1 MRKTKIMVVDDEHLI
16 RWSLEQNLKKQGY
29 EVCTAGTGEDALRLA
44 REEQPE
50 LVLLDYHLPGINGLE
65 VLQRLKEIDEDIL
78 VIMVTAQGGLE
89 TAVNTM
95 RHGAYDY
102 INKPFNL
109 DEMAIVI
116 RKALETSDL
125 RREVVQ
131 LRSEHK
137 KQGPPKILGNS
148 KHMKNVLEMMAKV
161 AKSDASTVLVQGES
175 GTGKELVA
183 KWIHYESARAEKP
196 FVAINCAAVP
206 STLLE
211 SELFGH
217 EKGAFTGANQTR
229 RGIFELANNGTL
241 LLDEIGDATP
251 QIQVK
256 LLRVLETG
264 EFMRVG
270 GERPIKTDVRIIAAT
285 NVDLEQ
291 AIIEKSFREDLFYR
305 LNVVRLEIPPLSARS
320 EDIPLLAEHFVQQLN
335 RELRLSPGTV
345 RLLQGYNWPGNI
357 RELANV
363 MRRAVVICS
372 GDTIL
377 PEHLGGTFLAGPSA
391 PVRGAAPSA
400 VREGDPARTVSPGAL
415 IDQCGNAEALE
426 QMEAEDLNRMLD
438 SLRQAQSCLLAVMR
452 KKKIVPALNALKES
466 ESETI
471 KEALAQ
477 FDGNITEAAKALGI
491 ARNTLYRKIKELG
504 LPGR

>member
-1 MRKTKIMVVDDEHLI
+1 MRRAKIMVVDDEHLI

-29 EVCTAGTGEDALRLA
+29 EVCTAGTGEDALRIA

-65 VLQRLKEIDEDIL
+65 VLQRLKEIDEEIL

-109 DEMAIVI
+109 DEMGLVV
-116 RKALETSDL
+116 RKALETSEL

-183 KWIHYESARAEKP
+183 KYIHYESARADKP

-206 STLLE
+206 ATLLE

-217 EKGAFTGANQTR
+217 EKGAFTDAKTSKKGL
-229 RGIFELANNGTL
+229 FELADGGTVF
-241 LLDEIGDATP
+241 LDEIGDMEIGMQA
-251 QIQVK
+251 K
-256 LLRVLETG
+256 LLRFLEDRT
-264 EFMRVG
+264 FRRIG
-270 GERPIKTDVRIIAAT
+270 GGKVIPVDVRIISAT
-285 NVDLEQ
+285 NKDLMK
-291 AIIEKSFREDLFYR
+291 AIEEKTFRNDLYYR
-305 LNVVRLEIPPLSARS
+305 LQVIPIFLPALRERK
-320 EDIPLLAEHFVQQLN
+320 EDILVLANYFIEVFSKEFGKPTKGISSMAEKLLVE
-335 RELRLSPGTV
+335 
-345 RLLQGYNWPGNI
+345 YNWPGNI
-357 RELANV
+357 RELKNV
-363 MRRAVVICS
+363 IERAI
-372 GDTIL
+372 IL
-377 PEHLGGTFLAGPSA
+377 GNDENLLLENLPLEIVAKASQVTVPLTTFKLPPEGIDIEE
-391 PVRGAAPSA
+391 VE
-400 VREGDPARTVSPGAL
+400 REL
-415 IDQCGNAEALE
+415 IKQSLE
-426 QMEAEDLNRMLD
+426 MTDWN
-438 SLRQAQSCLLAVMR
+438 QS
-452 KKKIVPALNALKES
+452 K
-466 ESETI
+466 
-471 KEALAQ
+471 
-477 FDGNITEAAKALGI
+477 AAKKLNLGI
-491 ARNTLYRKIKELG
+491 DAFRYRMKKFGFLK
-504 LPGR
+504 

>member
-44 REEQPE
+44 REEQPD

-65 VLQRLKEIDEDIL
+65 VLQRLKEIDEDVL

-137 KQGPPKILGNS
+137 KQGPPQILGNS

-183 KWIHYESARAEKP
+183 KWIRNELPLADKP

-217 EKGAFTGANQTR
+217 EKGAFTDAKTSKKGL
-229 RGIFELANNGTL
+229 FELADGGTVF
-241 LLDEIGDATP
+241 LDEIGDMEVGMQA
-251 QIQVK
+251 K
-256 LLRVLETG
+256 LLRFLEDRT
-264 EFMRVG
+264 FRRIG
-270 GERPIKTDVRIIAAT
+270 GSKVIPVDVRIISAT
-285 NVDLEQ
+285 NKDLLK
-291 AIIEKSFREDLFYR
+291 AIEEKVFRNDLYYR
-305 LNVVRLEIPPLSARS
+305 LQVIPIFLPSLRERK
-320 EDIPLLAEHFVQQLN
+320 EDIIVLVNHFMETFAREFNKPIKGISSMAEKLLVE
-335 RELRLSPGTV
+335 
-345 RLLQGYNWPGNI
+345 YNWPGNI
-357 RELANV
+357 RELKNV
-363 MRRAVVICS
+363 IERAI
-372 GDTIL
+372 IL
-377 PEHLGGTFLAGPSA
+377 GNDETLLLENLPLEIVAKASQMSVPMTTFKLPPEGIDIEE
-391 PVRGAAPSA
+391 VE
-400 VREGDPARTVSPGAL
+400 REL
-415 IDQCGNAEALE
+415 IKQSLE
-426 QMEAEDLNRMLD
+426 ITDWN
-438 SLRQAQSCLLAVMR
+438 QS
-452 KKKIVPALNALKES
+452 K
-466 ESETI
+466 
-471 KEALAQ
+471 
-477 FDGNITEAAKALGI
+477 AAKKLNLGI
-491 ARNTLYRKIKELG
+491 DAFRYRMKKFGFLK
-504 LPGR
+504 

>member
-1 MRKTKIMVVDDEHLI
+1 MRRAKIMVVDDEHLI

-29 EVCTAGTGEDALRLA
+29 EVCTAGTGEDALRIA

-65 VLQRLKEIDEDIL
+65 VLQRLKEIDEEIL

-109 DEMAIVI
+109 DEMGLVV
-116 RKALETSDL
+116 RKALETSEL

-183 KWIHYESARAEKP
+183 KYIHYESARADKP

-206 STLLE
+206 ATLLE

-217 EKGAFTGANQTR
+217 EKGAFTDAKTSKKGL
-229 RGIFELANNGTL
+229 FELADGGTVF
-241 LLDEIGDATP
+241 LDEIGDMEIGMQA
-251 QIQVK
+251 K
-256 LLRVLETG
+256 LLRFLEDRT
-264 EFMRVG
+264 FRRIG
-270 GERPIKTDVRIIAAT
+270 GAKVIPVDVRIISAT
-285 NVDLEQ
+285 NKDLMK
-291 AIIEKSFREDLFYR
+291 AIEEKSFRNDLYYR
-305 LNVVRLEIPPLSARS
+305 LQVIPIFLPALRERK
-320 EDIPLLAEHFVQQLN
+320 EDILVLANHFIEVFSKEFAKPTKGISSMAEKLLVD
-335 RELRLSPGTV
+335 
-345 RLLQGYNWPGNI
+345 YNWPGNI
-357 RELANV
+357 RELKNV
-363 MRRAVVICS
+363 IERAI
-372 GDTIL
+372 IL
-377 PEHLGGTFLAGPSA
+377 GNDENLLLENLPLEIVAKASQVTVPLTTFKLPPEGIDIEE
-391 PVRGAAPSA
+391 VE
-400 VREGDPARTVSPGAL
+400 REL
-415 IDQCGNAEALE
+415 IKQSLE
-426 QMEAEDLNRMLD
+426 MTDWN
-438 SLRQAQSCLLAVMR
+438 QS
-452 KKKIVPALNALKES
+452 K
-466 ESETI
+466 
-471 KEALAQ
+471 
-477 FDGNITEAAKALGI
+477 AAKKLNLGI
-491 ARNTLYRKIKELG
+491 DAFRYRMKKFGFLK
-504 LPGR
+504 

>member
-161 AKSDASTVLVQGES
+161 ARSDASTVLVQGES

-217 EKGAFTGANQTR
+217 EKGAFTDAKTSKKGL
-229 RGIFELANNGTL
+229 FELADGGTVF
-241 LLDEIGDATP
+241 LDEIGDMEVGMQA
-251 QIQVK
+251 K
-256 LLRVLETG
+256 LLRFLEDRT
-264 EFMRVG
+264 FRRIG
-270 GERPIKTDVRIIAAT
+270 GGKVIPVDVRIISAT
-285 NVDLEQ
+285 NKDLLK
-291 AIIEKSFREDLFYR
+291 AIEEKSFRNDLYYR
-305 LNVVRLEIPPLSARS
+305 LQVIPIFLPSLR
-320 EDIPLLAEHFVQQLN
+320 ERKDDILVLANYFIEMFTREFNKPTKGISSMAEKLLVE
-335 RELRLSPGTV
+335 
-345 RLLQGYNWPGNI
+345 YNWPGNI
-357 RELANV
+357 RELKNV
-363 MRRAVVICS
+363 IERAI
-372 GDTIL
+372 IL
-377 PEHLGGTFLAGPSA
+377 GNDENLLLENLPLEIVAKGSQVAMPMATFKLPPEGIDIEE
-391 PVRGAAPSA
+391 VE
-400 VREGDPARTVSPGAL
+400 REL
-415 IDQCGNAEALE
+415 IKQSLE
-426 QMEAEDLNRMLD
+426 ITDWN
-438 SLRQAQSCLLAVMR
+438 QS
-452 KKKIVPALNALKES
+452 K
-466 ESETI
+466 
-471 KEALAQ
+471 
-477 FDGNITEAAKALGI
+477 AAKKLNLGI
-491 ARNTLYRKIKELG
+491 DAFRYRMKKFGFLK
-504 LPGR
+504 